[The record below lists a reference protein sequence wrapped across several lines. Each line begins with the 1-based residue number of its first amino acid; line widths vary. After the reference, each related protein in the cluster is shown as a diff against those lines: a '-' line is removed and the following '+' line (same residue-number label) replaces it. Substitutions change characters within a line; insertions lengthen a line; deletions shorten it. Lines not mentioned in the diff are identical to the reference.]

1 MRFYTADFD
10 GVEQVMAGFD
20 TGEKL
25 VELKHLGLDYK
36 DMNDVICHITDDE
49 ISLLKKANE
58 IGIGGK
64 YYNIK
69 DVKLMAP
76 IVTPLQ
82 DIICLG
88 INYDEHA
95 VEAGR
100 FSEEAFGGERPKTIY
115 FSKRVNKAT
124 ATMEEIPSYKGL
136 VDSLDYEAELGVI
149 LKKDAKNV
157 SEEAALDFV
166 FGYTVINDV
175 SARNLQTSHKQW
187 YRGKSL
193 DGFTPMG
200 PCIIT
205 ADEIEDVQS
214 LDIECYVNGSLRQ
227 KSNTKYMIQTVAGA
241 ISELSQGMTLKAGTI
256 IATGTPAGVGM
267 GMEPPTFLSEG
278 DKVICRIEK
287 IGQIENIIGK

>member
-10 GVEQVMAGFD
+10 GKQEVMVGFD
-20 TGEKL
+20 SGEK
-25 VELKHLGLDYK
+25 VVKLKHLGLIYK
-36 DMNDVICHITDDE
+36 DMNDVILSITDE
-49 ISLLKKANE
+49 ELRLLKKANT
-58 IGIGGK
+58 IGLGGK
-64 YYNIK
+64 YYNLE

-76 IVTPLQ
+76 VVQPLQ

-95 VEAGR
+95 AEAGR
-100 FSEEAFGGERPKTIY
+100 FSEEAFGGERPCTIY

-149 LKKDAKNV
+149 LKNDVKNV
-157 SEEAALDFV
+157 PVEKALDCV
-166 FGYTVINDV
+166 FGYTIINDV

-200 PCIIT
+200 PCIVT

-214 LDIECYVNGSLRQ
+214 LDIECYVNGQLRQ

-241 ISELSQGMTLKAGTI
+241 ISELSQGMTLRAGTI

-267 GMEPPTFLSEG
+267 GMEPPAFLNEG
-278 DKVICRIEK
+278 DRVICRIEK

>member
-1 MRFYTADFD
+1 MRFYTADLN
-10 GVEQVMAGFD
+10 GKEEIMAGFD
-20 TGEKL
+20 EGEKA
-25 VELKHLGLDYK
+25 VPIKQLGLDYR
-36 DMNDVICHITDDE
+36 DMNDLICHITDDE
-49 ISLLKKANE
+49 IKAIKKLNQTGFE
-58 IGIGGK
+58 GK
-64 YYNIK
+64 YYNV
-69 DVKLMAP
+69 DELKLLAP
-76 IVTPLQ
+76 IVRPMQ
-82 DIICLG
+82 DVICLG

-95 VEAGR
+95 VEAGK
-100 FSEEAFGGERPKTIY
+100 FSEEAFGGERPYTIY
-115 FSKRVNKAT
+115 FSKRVNRAT
-124 ATMEEIPSYKGL
+124 ATNEEIPSYSEL

-149 LKKDAKNV
+149 LRKDAKNV
-157 SEEAALDFV
+157 TVDEASDYV
-166 FGYTVINDV
+166 FGYTVINDI
-175 SARNLQTSHKQW
+175 SARNLQTRHKQW

-214 LDIECYVNGSLRQ
+214 LDIESYVNGELRQ

-267 GMEPPTFLSEG
+267 GMTPPTFLKEG

-287 IGQIENIIGK
+287 IGQLKNIIGK